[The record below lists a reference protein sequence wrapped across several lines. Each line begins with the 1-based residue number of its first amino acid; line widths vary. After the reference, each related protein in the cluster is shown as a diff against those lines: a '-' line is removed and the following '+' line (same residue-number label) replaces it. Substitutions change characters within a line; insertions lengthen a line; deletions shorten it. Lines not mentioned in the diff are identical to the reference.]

1 MGTTVVQVR
10 DVPEEVVAELKQRA
24 EKRGQSLSAYLR
36 DLLAE
41 EAAAPSIEEVIDRIA
56 TRAPIN
62 YSLDDV
68 RAFMDDGRR

>member
-10 DVPEEVVAELKQRA
+10 DVPDEVIARLKQRA
-24 EKRGQSLSAYLR
+24 ATRGQSLAAYIR

-41 EAAAPSIEEVIDRIA
+41 EAALPAVEDVMDRIA

-62 YSLDDV
+62 YSPEIV
-68 RAFMDDGRR
+68 REFREDGRR